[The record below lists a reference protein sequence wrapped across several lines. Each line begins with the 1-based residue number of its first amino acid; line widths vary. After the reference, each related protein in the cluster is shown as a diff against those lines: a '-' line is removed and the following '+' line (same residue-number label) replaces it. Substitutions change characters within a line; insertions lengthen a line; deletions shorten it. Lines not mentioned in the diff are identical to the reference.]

1 MSLLECVPNI
11 SEGQRPE
18 IIEKLANCIKSV
30 EGVKLLHTD
39 IGFAANR
46 TVFTFVG
53 EAKPVME
60 AAFQLFKGCFDLL
73 DMSLQKGSHPRQGA
87 IDVCPF
93 IPLQGISLEEASAYS
108 LALAQR
114 VGKEIGT
121 PIYLYEQNALSE
133 KRKNLAFL
141 RKGEY
146 ESLPE
151 KLEKIPLDYGN
162 IENWKN
168 CGVSTIGVRKILI
181 AFNVNLDTQEL
192 TKAKKIAELVRESG
206 MVVVDSYGDRE
217 RIPGRFKSV
226 KALGWYIK
234 DFDKVQVSYNLTD
247 IEQAGILDVFIATK
261 EEALKLDCKVTGC
274 ELVGLVPVSELTKAG
289 TYFNGGIP
297 AAEPSLLKSA
307 IFGLGLSDIEEFIP
321 KNKVIEYLI

>member
-1 MSLLECVPNI
+1 MPLLECVPNV

-18 IIEKLANCIKSV
+18 IIKKLANSIRSV
-30 EGVKLLHTD
+30 GEVKLLHQD

-53 EAKPVME
+53 PPEAVME
-60 AAFQLFKGCFDLL
+60 AAFQLYRSCDELL
-73 DMSLQKGSHPRQGA
+73 DMSTQNGTHPRQGA

-93 IPLQGISLEEASAYS
+93 IPLEGISSEAAQECALN
-108 LALAQR
+108 LAIR
-114 VGKEIGT
+114 IGKEIGT
-121 PIYLYEQNALSE
+121 PIYLYEQNASSS
-133 KRKNLAFL
+133 KRKNLAYL

-151 KLEKIPLDYGN
+151 KFKSIPIDHGDVS
-162 IENWKN
+162 NWSR
-168 CGVSTIGVRKILI
+168 CGVSTIGVRKVLI
-181 AFNVNLDTQEL
+181 AFNINLDTEEVK
-192 TKAKKIAELVRESG
+192 KAKKIAELVRESG

-247 IEQAGILDVFIATK
+247 IDKAGILDVFIATK
-261 EEALKLDCKVTGC
+261 EEAQKLNCNVTGS
-274 ELVGLVPVSELTKAG
+274 ELVGLIPVSELSKAG
-289 TYFNGGIP
+289 VYFNGGIP
-297 AAEPSLLKSA
+297 ASEASLIKSA
-307 IFGLGLSDIEEFIP
+307 IHGLGLSEIEAFME
-321 KNKVIEYLI
+321 KKKVIEYLI

>member
-1 MSLLECVPNI
+1 MPLLECVPNV
-11 SEGQRPE
+11 SEGQSLE
-18 IIEKLANCIKSV
+18 IIEKLANSIESV
-30 EGVKLLHTD
+30 EGVNLLHQD
-39 IGFAANR
+39 IGSAANR

-53 EAKPVME
+53 EPEPVME
-60 AAFQLFKGCFDLL
+60 AAFQLFKCCFSLI

-93 IPLQGISLEEASAYS
+93 IPLKGISDNEAMELTQT
-108 LALAQR
+108 LAKR
-114 VGKEIGT
+114 IEKEIGT
-121 PIYLYEQNALSE
+121 PIYLYEENAKSQA
-133 KRKNLAFL
+133 RKNLAYL

-151 KLEKIPLDYGN
+151 KFEKLPLDYGN
-162 IENWKN
+162 ISNWKK
-168 CGVSTIGVRKILI
+168 CGVSTMGVRKMLI
-181 AFNVNLDTQEL
+181 AFNVNLDTQEVA
-192 TKAKKIAELVRESG
+192 KAKKIAELVRESG

-226 KALGWYIK
+226 KALGWYIR

-261 EEALKLDCKVTGC
+261 EEAQKLNCKVTGC

-289 TYFNGGIP
+289 VYFNGGIP
-297 AAEPSLLKSA
+297 AAESSLLKSA
-307 IFGLGLSDIEEFIP
+307 IYGLGLSEIEEFIP